1 MSYLYHTFFYEPLYN
16 GLIFLIG
23 ILPQWADF
31 GIAIV
36 IFTVIVKLILFPLSR
51 KAVVSQMKMKEL
63 EPSINKI
70 KTQYKEPAEQSMQT
84 MKLYREA
91 GINPFSSI
99 VLVFIQIPIILALYR
114 LFYSGGLPHIDTTL
128 LYSFVHAPEVVKMKL
143 LFIDITK
150 KSWEL
155 ALLASVTQ
163 YFQIK
168 YSLPATKKDPSAE
181 PTFGTDLAHAMS
193 TQMKYVLPVIV
204 FFASYSIN
212 AGIAIYWTTSNV
224 FAIGQELF
232 VRRKGGKK

>member
-1 MSYLYHTFFYEPLYN
+1 MSYLYHMFFYDPLYN
-16 GLIFLIG
+16 GLILLIG
-23 ILPQWADF
+23 LLPQWADF
-31 GIAIV
+31 GLAIV

-51 KAVVSQMKMKEL
+51 KAIISQMKMKEL
-63 EPSINKI
+63 EPSINAI
-70 KTQYKEPAEQSMQT
+70 KAQYKEPIEQSTQT
-84 MKLYREA
+84 MKLYKDA

-99 VLVFIQIPIILALYR
+99 ALIFIQIPIILALYQI
-114 LFYSGGLPHIDTTL
+114 FYSGGLPKIDASL
-128 LYSFVHAPEVVKMKL
+128 LYSFIQSPEVVTMKL
-143 LFIDITK
+143 WFVDITK

-155 ALLASVTQ
+155 ALLAAGTQ

-168 YSLPATKKDPSAE
+168 YSMPVTKKDPKAE
-181 PTFGTDLAHAMS
+181 PSFGTDLAHAMS

-232 VRRKGGKK
+232 IRRKK